1 MGGTQAKLSH
11 ISEAAKKL
19 DWDEYSRD
27 LRDLWKTYD
36 KDHNGFLD
44 RKEACQF
51 IEDMLHMTARRLGK
65 NVNLLLEEWFNH
77 TEMKKAVSE
86 LYEMM
91 DSDLNGKIDFEEFQ
105 KQVRDLVEGH
115 PAAPVTVTAV
125 RLLGSERKT
134 LTNVVAGAIAKEVHK
149 EIQSVVHDLVPVVY
163 QEVKAQ
169 IIEDMKPTFKEH
181 IEPELAKAKEV
192 LNKGHEILQ
201 KIEPY
206 THFLVPALIAF
217 VALPYLV
224 MLKYLLF
231 G

>member
-134 LTNVVAGAIAKEVHK
+134 LTNVVAGA
-149 EIQSVVHDLVPVVY
+149 VY
-163 QEVKAQ
+163 S
-169 IIEDMKPTFKEH
+169 
-181 IEPELAKAKEV
+181 
-192 LNKGHEILQ
+192 
-201 KIEPY
+201 
-206 THFLVPALIAF
+206 
-217 VALPYLV
+217 
-224 MLKYLLF
+224 
-231 G
+231 